1 MSVRMRTRPRRPS
14 TIRTT
19 SGASPRTGMKSVS
32 RTAPSAHSS
41 SVSSTRPVA
50 AIAALDPRQ
59 VGRRAQRPAAVLL
72 RPDEGGEAGARVE
85 PREAEPV
92 DRPLARDE
100 RGGLEVA
107 DQPVV
112 LDARRHGS
120 TLPRSAG
127 QSRHARRRPASEPG
141 LRHRRGRGRRLVRP
155 RSARPGRHRPRRH
168 GGDGAAPRRE
178 ARAAPGLRERRRPLR
193 SLAPRRRRRGAR
205 REPVHAARR
214 QQASEGNSTELLG
227 RREAR
232 GRRAADRDVR
242 ARRSARTA
250 SASRPASSGRGWRS
264 SSSTTAR

>member
-1 MSVRMRTRPRRPS
+1 
-14 TIRTT
+14 
-19 SGASPRTGMKSVS
+19 MKSVS

-59 VGRRAQRPAAVLL
+59 VRRRPQRPAAVLL
-72 RPDEGGEAGARVE
+72 RPDQGGEAGARVE

-107 DQPVV
+107 DEPVV

-127 QSRHARRRPASEPG
+127 QSRHARRRPAGEPG
-141 LRHRRGRGRRLVRP
+141 LRHRRRRGRRLLRP
-155 RSARPGRHRPRRH
+155 RSARPRRRRPRRH

-178 ARAAPGLRERRRPLR
+178 ARAAPGLRERRGPLR

-214 QQASEGNSTELLG
+214 HTQGEPAELHG
-227 RREAR
+227 RSGAGAGRAARRGGREALRAEGVHVETGVFGARMEVELVNDGPVTIVLEVDAR
-232 GRRAADRDVR
+232 G
-242 ARRSARTA
+242 T
-250 SASRPASSGRGWRS
+250 
-264 SSSTTAR
+264 